1 MAERIM
7 WDKYEAVILHDAAI
21 SVHTQKEPRAKIVK
35 QVSESLRQMA
45 INRGVQIDDV
55 YRNINGVS
63 MQLRGMEAIIYDMD
77 SKLKAHSKLF
87 VEIAQLYNNNRREYD
102 ALLKNAYQMVRSQNM
117 EEVATVN
124 QTNEKSSGS
133 NKNSFVNWLNNNNP
147 KLSPSVIITAFDEV
161 SEYAVSRKL
170 SKMSIWGI
178 QTVRDYTFMR
188 TALERNRLFKVLH
201 KKAAQIFEKSWR
213 YYATFLET
221 LSNTEIECPTKKEAD
236 ESVDSPAVTNAAS
249 ITTSEAKSQSDFSLD
264 AFYRWLSEDEK
275 MAPATCRGYTSSLK
289 TISEYAV
296 KNGWLTVI
304 IYKIANE
311 EELRETV
318 ALLRGINDYVN
329 FNEQQ
334 HNRFSA
340 AIRKYLI
347 FRTGSDVRPGR
358 RPQKHN
364 ATAGNDKSKY
374 FNDIVGLLKKKYKF
388 GFRFNSAI
396 EIIRFRQF
404 AEIEGVAL
412 PENDWALKDEI
423 QKAGFVVEDKV
434 YVVDDEI
441 AQEFIGI
448 ITGIANEGHY
458 VIFYEALQESQ
469 TEWLMEHHIVS
480 TDVLKELLSH
490 NSDRFYIGRNFMT
503 LGERMTEVEAVAYEL
518 KRVWGEN
525 SLLDFSAMSSRL
537 PMIPLDRIK
546 HAISYS
552 TDFVWNSE
560 ETYAFLDRV
569 IISDAEKNAIIEF
582 VQNTCE
588 NVGYASLSDIPMG
601 AIAEVNYELSN
612 TALYNAIYNKVLLGK
627 FYLNGKILTATE
639 STISAVSL
647 VKAYCANKNECTFD
661 ELADRVVELTGGT
674 NRQYAFEAAYDTM
687 VRVDAN
693 RFVAD
698 QYVNF
703 EIDTI
708 DALLDEFV
716 KDDFISIKGI
726 ATFALFPFCGQ
737 SWNYYLLESFC
748 YRFSKKYSLHVMNFN
763 DKNAGIISKK
773 SCHLNYKEMLAIV
786 ISQADIPLTVES
798 AGAYLFSSGYMAKRK
813 YGDMN
818 TILQRAKE
826 LRERND

>member
-7 WDKYEAVILHDAAI
+7 WDKYEAVILHEAAI
-21 SVHTQKEPRAKIVK
+21 SVHTQKEPRNKIVK
-35 QVSESLRQMA
+35 QVSDSLRLMA
-45 INRGVQIDDV
+45 INRGIEIDDV

-63 MQLRGMEAIIYDMD
+63 MQLRGMEATIYDID

-87 VEIAQLYNNNRREYD
+87 VEIVQLYNNERSEYD
-102 ALLKNAYQMVRSQNM
+102 AILKTAYQMVQNQDKK
-117 EEVATVN
+117 EASTVN
-124 QTNEKSSGS
+124 LMKEKSTRSS
-133 NKNSFVNWLNNNNP
+133 KSSFLNWLKNNNP
-147 KLSPSVIITAFDEV
+147 KSSPSVIIAAFDEV
-161 SEYAVSRKL
+161 SEYAISRKL
-170 SKMSIWGI
+170 SKMAIWDI

-201 KKAAQIFEKSWR
+201 KNAAQVFEKTWR
-213 YYATFLET
+213 HYAAFLEA
-221 LSNTEIECPTKKEAD
+221 LSNSEIECSNKQEEAQP
-236 ESVDSPAVTNAAS
+236 VDSPDGTNEIS
-249 ITTSEAKSQSDFSLD
+249 ISTTESKSQMDFSLD
-264 AFYRWLSEDEK
+264 AFYRWLSDEEK
-275 MAPATCRGYTSSLK
+275 MAPTSCRGYTSSLK

-311 EELRETV
+311 EELKKTV
-318 ALLRGINDYVN
+318 AVLRSINDFVKY
-329 FNEQQ
+329 NEQQ

-347 FRTGSDVRPGR
+347 FRTGSDVRLGR
-358 RPQKHN
+358 QVQKHHT
-364 ATAGNDKSKY
+364 TAGNDKSKY

-404 AEIEGVAL
+404 AEIEGVVL
-412 PENDWALKDEI
+412 PEDDGALKDEI

-448 ITGIANEGHY
+448 INGIANEGHY

-469 TEWLMEHHIVS
+469 AEWLMEHHIVS

-503 LGERMTEVEAVAYEL
+503 RGERMTEVEAVAHEL
-518 KRVWGEN
+518 KRIWGEN
-525 SLLDFSAMSSRL
+525 SLLDFSAMSNRL

-552 TDFVWNSE
+552 TEFVWSSE

-582 VQNTCE
+582 VQKTCE

-601 AIAEVNYELSN
+601 AIAEVNYDLSN
-612 TALYNAIYNKVLLGK
+612 TALYNAIYNKVLLGR
-627 FYLNGKILTATE
+627 FYLNGKILTDTE

-647 VKAYCANKNECTFD
+647 VKAYCANKNECSFE

-687 VRVDAN
+687 VRVGAN

-698 QYVNF
+698 RYVNF

-708 DALLDEFV
+708 DALLDKFV
-716 KDDFISIKGI
+716 TDDFISIKGI

-786 ISQADIPLTVES
+786 ISQGDIPLTAES